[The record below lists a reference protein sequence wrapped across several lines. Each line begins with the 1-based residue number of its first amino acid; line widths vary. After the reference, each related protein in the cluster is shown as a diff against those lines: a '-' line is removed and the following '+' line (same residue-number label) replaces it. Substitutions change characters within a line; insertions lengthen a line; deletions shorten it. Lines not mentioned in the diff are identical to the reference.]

1 MIFGG
6 FNDAASDDVYCYK
19 NTDQKAEGAIEAVQ
33 SLDKPDFFVC
43 NGLYINPPNTTEKI
57 FVGHSNIYIL
67 DPETKCITSTEIIQ
81 SWN

>member
-6 FNDAASDDVYCYK
+6 FNDAASDDVYCYR
-19 NTDQKAEGAIEAVQ
+19 NTDQKAEGSIEKVQ

-67 DPETKCITSTEIIQ
+67 DPDRKCLTSTEIIQ
-81 SWN
+81 